1 MKHAEKS
8 EKEILDHRKMGPV
21 DQRRR
26 QILRVAATAPL
37 VAAWEGCTRRNAETT
52 GSTSGGVIRVGSATI
67 PSSIKLTP
75 QTVIVPTGERAIA
88 GLSPDRKALHL
99 VGADSIKAGSTV
111 LLSDFGVFRAQDV
124 QAAPGGLFVTPGPCA
139 LQDLISDGAIRFD
152 NVRVRPSD
160 GKPGGPANKRL
171 SESASLW
178 DLFIPRVFAQEPI
191 ASSGKLGSFDYQ
203 IQYATTDDAVTF
215 DAGANGDLA
224 GFTAKVTSNG
234 HLEGFELS
242 GNAEVRSGNPENLA
256 LLIKGLKGE
265 VNLEASAE
273 RHDNAAHPGNQMLKI
288 PHEFE
293 WPIVISGIPFL
304 LKLGVAILFNEG
316 LTNTQAA
323 ARFGVKLK
331 FKGSSGFDM
340 PLPGDPKKADP
351 KIDTS
356 LDTDFSFQ
364 HAESVGLGPQAL
376 LVAMQCP
383 RLAFG
388 LGFSLPFIDAF
399 AGPYIDV
406 VTSASHTAAG
416 ALALVPCQRNQLVI
430 TGAVGCQA
438 KFLKY
443 ETPDIRKEAYRKE
456 IVRAVPDSKACRL
469 ES

>member
-1 MKHAEKS
+1 MNRTETS
-8 EKEILDHRKMGPV
+8 TRGSRKDTDGEPIN
-21 DQRRR
+21 QSRR
-26 QILRVAATAPL
+26 QILRAAIAAPVVVAL
-37 VAAWEGCTRRNAETT
+37 GGCTRKQTESA
-52 GSTSGGVIRVGSATI
+52 GSTSGGVIRAGSATI
-67 PSSIKLTP
+67 PPSIKLTP
-75 QTVIVPTGERAIA
+75 QTVIVPAGERAIA
-88 GLSPDRKALHL
+88 GLSPDRKALHI

-111 LLSDFGVFRAQDV
+111 LLSDFGVFRAQAV
-124 QAAPGGLFVTPGPCA
+124 QPAPDGLFITPAACA
-139 LQDLISDGAIRFD
+139 LPDLISDGTIRFE
-152 NVRVRPSD
+152 NVRIRPGD
-160 GKPGGPANKRL
+160 GKPGGSTSKQHA
-171 SESASLW
+171 ESTSFW
-178 DLFIPRVFAQEPI
+178 DLFVPRVFAQEPS
-191 ASSGKLGSFDYQ
+191 ASSGKLGAFDYQ
-203 IQYATTDDAVTF
+203 IQYTATEDAVTF
-215 DAGANGDLA
+215 DAGAHGDLS
-224 GFTAKVTSNG
+224 GFAAKVSSNG

-273 RHDNAAHPGNQMLKI
+273 RHDNAGHPGNQMLKI

-293 WPIVISGIPFL
+293 WPIVIDGIPFL
-304 LKLGVAILFNEG
+304 LKLGVALLLNEG
-316 LTNTQAA
+316 LTNTQAS

-340 PLPGDPKKADP
+340 PLPGEPSKADP
-351 KIDTS
+351 KVDTS

-388 LGFSLPFIDAF
+388 LGFTLPFVDVF
-399 AGPYIDV
+399 AGPYVDI

-416 ALALVPCQRNQLVI
+416 AMSLVPCQRNQLVI

-438 KFLKY
+438 NFLKY

-456 IVRAVPDSKACRL
+456 IVRALPDTKACRL